1 LGEKRSLYVE
11 LGVEPGTSAA
21 EIDKA
26 YRQKARKAHPD
37 TGGSSEAF
45 HTLAHAYDVLSDPDR
60 RKAYDATGYEGE
72 LIAENIAARA
82 MERIHELVASV
93 LDSDLPFESVDLVAA
108 IRDTL
113 TKQKAEI
120 AIGVKKLERQAKRAE
135 LMAARFRK
143 DSGDNFI
150 RGLLERRAAD
160 TRQNAEKTRHEEAV
174 FAKAIELLA
183 DYSFEHEKPAKRPAD
198 AAAPRPALSRAGEQ
212 PAAGPQAK

>member
-1 LGEKRSLYVE
+1 MGEKRSLYVE

-60 RKAYDATGYEGE
+60 RKAYDETGYEGE

-93 LDSDLPFESVDLVAA
+93 LDSELPFESVDLVAA

-120 AIGVKKLERQAKRAE
+120 AVGVKKLERQAKRAE

-160 TRQNAEKTRHEEAV
+160 TRQSAEKTRHEEAV

-183 DYSFEHEKPAKRPAD
+183 DYSFEHDKPAPKGAEGTARRMAPSANVDRPT
-198 AAAPRPALSRAGEQ
+198 
-212 PAAGPQAK
+212 AGPQAK